1 MNSIIVIPQRSETLV
16 PGQHE
21 ASEATAT
28 ALEKRVRLVA
38 KDISSQWSSGKLDD
52 LLKKLL
58 AVLSATYLIGAAG
71 LAGIL
76 LFKAFS
82 P

>member
-1 MNSIIVIPQRSETLV
+1 MNSIIVIPQRSESLV
-16 PGQHE
+16 SGQHE
-21 ASEATAT
+21 VSESAATR
-28 ALEKRVRLVA
+28 LEKRVRLVA
-38 KDISSQWSSGKLDD
+38 KHFSARWSSGKHDD
-52 LLKKLL
+52 LLRKLL
-58 AVLSATYLIGAAG
+58 TLLSVIYFIGAAG